1 MIRRLNFNSG
11 IARNVLTLFAGS
23 TLAQAIPL
31 LVSPVLTRLY
41 PVHDFA
47 VLTVMATLV
56 SFAGVIAAGRYEIA
70 IGLPASDDEAKK
82 VVYLAM
88 GITSV
93 FSVLLMVFF
102 IFGGTFVAASLNAP
116 DATHYLLLVP
126 MAILFYG
133 WYQALTYWNI
143 RKRRYTVIASSRV
156 SQSLINSGV
165 SLLFAFT
172 GIPVNG
178 LVLGHVSGH
187 FAATAWT
194 WIRMAG
200 RREIDF
206 RKTDM
211 TRAGLR
217 QLAAKYSDLPK
228 VNGIHALSDMA
239 QTSLVVFII
248 SGMFGSIATGLYGL
262 TMRILQAPLNVIGS
276 SFTAVFYKEVS
287 EKINRQERISKLLRT
302 TMGTLAMIS
311 FPVFLV
317 LFIAGP
323 ALFSFVFG
331 EQWREAGVYARIMCP
346 WLFLNFIASPVSHL
360 PVILSRQRQFFLF
373 SLAGNLSVIT
383 GLMAGAFLLD
393 GIRQTLMA
401 VCAVQV
407 VFQSCM
413 IAYFIHIARQAE
425 NSFFTR
431 N

>member
-11 IARNVLTLFAGS
+11 IARNVLTLFTGS

-31 LVSPVLTRLY
+31 LVSPILTRLY

-47 VLTVMATLV
+47 VLTVISTLV

-70 IGLPASDDEAKK
+70 IGLPASEDEARKI
-82 VVYLAM
+82 VYLAM

-93 FSVLLMVFF
+93 FSVLLLISLFF
-102 IFGGTFVAASLNAP
+102 SGSVAATLLNAP
-116 DATHYLLLVP
+116 DAAPYLLLVP
-126 MAILFYG
+126 LAILFYG

-143 RKRRYTVIASSRV
+143 RKRRYTDIATSRV
-156 SQSLINSGV
+156 SQSLINSGI

-178 LVLGHVSGH
+178 LVMGHVSGH
-187 FAATAWT
+187 FAATAWS
-194 WIRMAG
+194 WLRLA
-200 RREIDF
+200 RYREIDF
-206 RKTDM
+206 RKEDLE
-211 TRAGLR
+211 RAGLR
-217 QLAAKYSDLPK
+217 RLAARYADLPK
-228 VNGIHALSDMA
+228 VNGVHALSDMA

-248 SGMFGSIATGLYGL
+248 SGMFGSVATGLYGL

-287 EKINRQERISKLLRT
+287 EKINRRERITKLLRT

-317 LFIAGP
+317 MFIAGP

-331 EQWREAGVYARIMCP
+331 DPWREAGVYARIMCP

-360 PVILSRQRQFFLF
+360 PVILNRQRQFFLY
-373 SLAGNLSVIT
+373 SLAGNLSVIG

-393 GIRQTLMA
+393 GIRQTLIA
-401 VCAVQV
+401 VCTVQV
-407 VFQSCM
+407 VFQCCM
-413 IAYFIHIARQAE
+413 IAYFIHIAQQAE
-425 NSFFTR
+425 KSFSTR